1 MLDVQNL
8 TKLFSVRGSQPVKA
22 VDEINFSV
30 KQGEFFTLLGPSG
43 CGKTTTLRCV
53 AGLER
58 PYSGKI
64 SLRGKTVFD
73 STSQTFVDPNHRN
86 IGMVFQSYAIWP
98 HLNVFDNVAFPLRAG
113 GQRNSTIIDKK
124 VAWALEL
131 VGLNGFAERPAP
143 QLSGGQQQRVAL
155 ARALVK
161 EPDLLLLDEPLS
173 NLDSKLRERMRS
185 ELKRLQRELGITTLY
200 VTHDQ
205 IESMHMSDR
214 VAVMSGGRILQM
226 DRPNEVY
233 ERPTSQFVADFMG
246 STNLINGVLRI
257 SVSGPVA
264 ELVDTDLGPLRC
276 SFASPFAAGTK
287 VVYFGAARKYKN
299 RRLKRFLTTTM
310 SWKARIKD
318 QSVCLGVA
326 DYSIDVRGIELRVR
340 SAVNG
345 RTFSDSE
352 TVKLQVTPDKCV
364 VVSTDKGDQ
373 RYETAATD

>member
-1 MLDVQNL
+1 
-8 TKLFSVRGSQPVKA
+8 
-22 VDEINFSV
+22 
-30 KQGEFFTLLGPSG
+30 
-43 CGKTTTLRCV
+43 
-53 AGLER
+53 
-58 PYSGKI
+58 
-64 SLRGKTVFD
+64 
-73 STSQTFVDPNHRN
+73 
-86 IGMVFQSYAIWP
+86 
-98 HLNVFDNVAFPLRAG
+98 
-113 GQRNSTIIDKK
+113 
-124 VAWALEL
+124 
-131 VGLNGFAERPAP
+131 
-143 QLSGGQQQRVAL
+143 
-155 ARALVK
+155 
-161 EPDLLLLDEPLS
+161 
-173 NLDSKLRERMRS
+173 
-185 ELKRLQRELGITTLY
+185 
-200 VTHDQ
+200 
-205 IESMHMSDR
+205 
-214 VAVMSGGRILQM
+214 M

-287 VVYFGAARKYKN
+287 VSISVRPENIKIAAETIFN
-299 RRLKRFLTTTM
+299 GDNVLEG
-310 SWKARIKD
+310 RIKD

-345 RTFSDSE
+345 KTFSDSE

>member
-30 KQGEFFTLLGPSG
+30 NQGEFFTLLGPSG

-58 PYSGKI
+58 PHGGKI

-73 STSQTFVDPNHRN
+73 STSRTFVDPNHRN

-113 GQRNSTIIDKK
+113 GQRNSTIIAKK
-124 VAWALEL
+124 VDWALEL

-205 IESMHMSDR
+205 IESIHMSDR

-226 DRPNEVY
+226 DKPNEVY
-233 ERPTSQFVADFMG
+233 EHPTSQFVADFMG
-246 STNLINGVLRI
+246 STNLIHGVLRN
-257 SVSGPVA
+257 SVSAPVV
-264 ELVDTDLGPLRC
+264 ELVDTNLGPLQC
-276 SFASPFAAGTK
+276 SFASPFAAGTRVTISVRPENIK
-287 VVYFGAARKYKN
+287 ITAEIILNGAN
-299 RRLKRFLTTTM
+299 VLEG
-310 SWKARIKD
+310 RIKD
-318 QSVCLGVA
+318 QSVCLGMA
-326 DYSIDVRGIELRVR
+326 DYCVDVRGIELLVR

-345 RTFSDSE
+345 RAFSGSE
-352 TVKLQVTPDKCV
+352 TVNLQLAPDKCV

-373 RYETAATD
+373 GHETAATD

>member
-58 PYSGKI
+58 PHGGKI

-73 STSQTFVDPNHRN
+73 STSRTFVDPNHRN

-113 GQRNSTIIDKK
+113 GQRNSTIIGKK

-205 IESMHMSDR
+205 MEGILLSDR
-214 VAVMSGGRILQM
+214 IAVMNGGRILQLGKP
-226 DRPNEVY
+226 DDVY
-233 ERPTSQFVADFMG
+233 ERPDNQFVADFMG
-246 STNLINGVLRI
+246 STNLLRGI
-257 SVSGPVA
+257 LRKEVGAAALEVV
-264 ELVDTDLGPLRC
+264 ETDLGPLLC
-276 SFASPFAAGTK
+276 SFAVALASGSRVVISVRPENIKITK
-287 VVYFGAARKYKN
+287 DGASDENNILEGRVKERTYY
-299 RRLKRFLTTTM
+299 
-310 SWKARIKD
+310 
-318 QSVCLGVA
+318 LGMVEYA
-326 DYSIDVRGIELRVR
+326 IDVLGFELRVR
-340 SAVNG
+340 SAADGEING
-345 RTFSDSE
+345 NGSVRL
-352 TVKLQVTPDKCV
+352 KLAADKCV
-364 VVSTDKGDQ
+364 AIAVDKGGQ
-373 RYETAATD
+373 SHEPAATVQE

>member
-8 TKLFSVRGSQPVKA
+8 TKLFSVRGGPPVKA

-58 PYSGKI
+58 PHGGKI

-73 STSQTFVDPNHRN
+73 STSRTFVDPNHRN

-113 GQRNSTIIDKK
+113 GQHNSTIIGKK

-173 NLDSKLRERMRS
+173 NLDSKLRERMRA

-205 IESMHMSDR
+205 MEGILLSDR
-214 VAVMSGGRILQM
+214 IAVMNGGRILQLGKP
-226 DRPNEVY
+226 DEVY
-233 ERPTSQFVADFMG
+233 ERPDNQFVADFMG
-246 STNLINGVLRI
+246 STNLLRGI
-257 SVSGPVA
+257 LRKEVGAAALEVV
-264 ELVDTDLGPLRC
+264 ETDLGPLLC
-276 SFASPFAAGTK
+276 SFAMALASGSRVVISVRPENIKITK
-287 VVYFGAARKYKN
+287 DGASDENNILEGRVKERTYY
-299 RRLKRFLTTTM
+299 
-310 SWKARIKD
+310 
-318 QSVCLGVA
+318 LGMVEYA
-326 DYSIDVRGIELRVR
+326 IDVLGFELRVR
-340 SAVNG
+340 SAADGEING
-345 RTFSDSE
+345 NGSVRL
-352 TVKLQVTPDKCV
+352 KLAADKCV
-364 VVSTDKGDQ
+364 AIAVDKGGQ
-373 RYETAATD
+373 SHEPAATVQE